1 MPQEAYCYQ
10 LGARSPIE
18 WIVDR
23 YQMKV
28 AKASEIVNNP
38 NDWSDD
44 PLSIIDLLKRIVT
57 VSLKTMSREQR
68 SALIGLS

>member
-1 MPQEAYCYQ
+1 
-10 LGARSPIE
+10 
-18 WIVDR
+18 
-23 YQMKV
+23 MKV